1 MDGAYLD
8 RLLRLN
14 RGDTM
19 SSLLEAT
26 RGSVTVAGA
35 TRTFTLVGTTAPGDA
50 KPLILVFH
58 GSGQTGD
65 KHRAFTGGVFDA
77 LAARGALVAY
87 LDGFRGNWN
96 DARRES
102 RFPARQADIDD
113 VGFTRVVISMFASDR
128 RIDPNRVHAVG
139 YSNGGQMVIRL
150 AHETPDLLAG
160 ATVIAATMPA
170 PENFLAGQAPRASLP
185 VLLIHGTKDPIV
197 SYQGGTMNW
206 ALRTLF
212 KAGGPTWSATRTARY
227 FAERNGITT
236 EPTTTRLPKKTTADP
251 TEVERTT
258 YEAEG
263 VPPVV
268 LYTIHRGGHTVP
280 APSSSS
286 APALIGKTSHQIDT
300 ADLITQFFDL

>member
-1 MDGAYLD
+1 
-8 RLLRLN
+8 
-14 RGDTM
+14 M
-19 SSLLEAT
+19 SSTLTAT
-26 RGSVTVAGA
+26 RGSVTVGEA
-35 TRTFTLVGTTAPGDA
+35 TRTFTLVGTAAPGEA

-58 GSGQTGD
+58 GSRQTGD

-87 LDGFRGNWN
+87 LDGYRGNWN

-102 RFPARQADIDD
+102 RFPARRADIDD
-113 VGFTRVVISMFASDR
+113 VGFAQAVIATYASDR
-128 RIDPNRVHAVG
+128 RIDPGRVHAVG

-150 AHETPDLLAG
+150 AHETPGLLAG
-160 ATVIAATMPA
+160 VTVIAATMPA
-170 PENFLAGQAPRASLP
+170 PENFLAGQAPWTSVP

-212 KAGGPTWSATRTARY
+212 RTGGRSWSATRTARY

-236 EPTTTRLPKKTTADP
+236 EPTTTRLPKKVTADP

-258 YEAEG
+258 YEAKG

-280 APSSSS
+280 GPSS
-286 APALIGKTSHQIDT
+286 APALIGRTSHQLDT
-300 ADLITQFFDL
+300 ADIITEFFHL

>member
-1 MDGAYLD
+1 
-8 RLLRLN
+8 
-14 RGDTM
+14 M
-19 SSLLEAT
+19 SSLLETT

-35 TRTFTLVGTTAPGDA
+35 TRTFTLVGAAVPGDA

-58 GSGQTGD
+58 GSRQTGD

-102 RFPARQADIDD
+102 RFPARLADIDD
-113 VGFTRVVISMFASDR
+113 VGFTRAVIATFASDR
-128 RIDPNRVHAVG
+128 RVDPSRVYAVG

-150 AHETPDLLAG
+150 AHEAPDLLAG
-160 ATVIAATMPA
+160 ATVIAATIPA

-185 VLLIHGTKDPIV
+185 VLLIHGTKDRIV
-197 SYQGGTMNW
+197 SYRGGAMNW

-212 KAGGPTWSATRTARY
+212 KVGGATWSATRTARY

-236 EPTTTRLPKKTTADP
+236 EPVTTRLPKKTTADP

-280 APSSSS
+280 APSS
-286 APALIGKTSHQIDT
+286 APAVIGKTSHQIDT

>member
-1 MDGAYLD
+1 
-8 RLLRLN
+8 
-14 RGDTM
+14 M

-35 TRTFTLVGTTAPGDA
+35 ARTFTLVGTAAPGDA
-50 KPLILVFH
+50 RPLILVFH
-58 GSGQTGD
+58 GSRQTGD

-87 LDGFRGNWN
+87 LDGYRGNWN

-102 RFPARQADIDD
+102 RFPARQAGIDD
-113 VGFTRVVISMFASDR
+113 VGFARAVIATFAADR
-128 RIDPNRVHAVG
+128 RADPSRVYAVG

-150 AHETPDLLAG
+150 AHETPGLLAG

-170 PENFLAGQAPRASLP
+170 PENFLAGQAPPGPLP

-206 ALRTLF
+206 ALRTIF
-212 KAGGPTWSATRTARY
+212 KAGGPTWSAGRTARY
-227 FAERNGITT
+227 FAEHNGITT

-258 YEAEG
+258 YEASG
-263 VPPVV
+263 LPSVV
-268 LYTIHRGGHTVP
+268 LYTVHGGGHTVP
-280 APSSSS
+280 GPSSS
-286 APALIGKTSHQIDT
+286 APMIIGKTSQQLDT

>member
-1 MDGAYLD
+1 MPSTL
-8 RLLRLN
+8 
-14 RGDTM
+14 T
-19 SSLLEAT
+19 AT
-26 RGSVTVAGA
+26 RGSVTVAGT
-35 TRTFTLVGTTAPGDA
+35 TRTFTLVGSAAPGEA

-87 LDGFRGNWN
+87 LDGYRGNWN

-102 RFPARQADIDD
+102 HFPARKANIDD
-113 VGFTRVVISMFASDR
+113 VGFTRAVIATFAADR
-128 RIDPNRVHAVG
+128 RIDPGRVYAVG

-170 PENFLAGQAPRASLP
+170 PENFLASQTPRAPLP

-206 ALRTLF
+206 ALRTIF
-212 KAGGPTWSATRTARY
+212 KAGGPTWSTTRTARY

-236 EPTTTRLPKKTTADP
+236 EPTTTRLPKQTTADP

-268 LYTIHRGGHTVP
+268 LYTIHGGGHTVP
-280 APSSSS
+280 APSSS
-286 APALIGKTSHQIDT
+286 APALIGKTSHQLDT

>member
-1 MDGAYLD
+1 MPSTLA
-8 RLLRLN
+8 
-14 RGDTM
+14 
-19 SSLLEAT
+19 AT
-26 RGSVTVAGA
+26 RGSVTVAGV
-35 TRTFTLVGTTAPGDA
+35 TRTFTSVGTAAPGDA

-87 LDGFRGNWN
+87 LDGYRGNWN
-96 DARRES
+96 DARLES
-102 RFPARQADIDD
+102 HFPARKANIDD
-113 VGFTRVVISMFASDR
+113 VGFVRAVIATFAADR
-128 RIDPNRVHAVG
+128 RIDPGRVYAVG

-150 AHETPDLLAG
+150 AHETPDTLAG

-170 PENFLAGQAPRASLP
+170 PENLLAHQEPRAPLP

-206 ALRTLF
+206 ALRTVF

-236 EPTTTRLPKKTTADP
+236 EPTTIRLPKQTTADR
-251 TEVERTT
+251 TEIERTA
-258 YEAEG
+258 YEASG
-263 VPPVV
+263 VPSVV
-268 LYTIHRGGHTVP
+268 LYTVHGGGHTVP
-280 APSSSS
+280 GPSSS
-286 APALIGKTSHQIDT
+286 APMVIGRTSHQLDT

>member
-1 MDGAYLD
+1 MPSTL
-8 RLLRLN
+8 
-14 RGDTM
+14 T
-19 SSLLEAT
+19 AT
-26 RGSVTVAGA
+26 RGSVAVGEA
-35 TRTFTLVGTTAPGDA
+35 TRTFTLVGTAAPGEA
-50 KPLILVFH
+50 RPLILVFH

-87 LDGFRGNWN
+87 LDGYRGNWN

-102 RFPARQADIDD
+102 RFPARRADIDD
-113 VGFTRVVISMFASDR
+113 LGFVRAVIATYASER
-128 RIDPNRVHAVG
+128 RIDPSRVYAVG

-150 AHETPDLLAG
+150 AHETPGLLAG

-206 ALRTLF
+206 ALRTIF
-212 KAGGPTWSATRTARY
+212 AVGGSSWSATRTARY
-227 FAERNGITT
+227 FAERNGITG
-236 EPTTTRLPKKTTADP
+236 EPTTTRLPKKITADP

-258 YEAEG
+258 YETEG
-263 VPPVV
+263 FPPVA

-280 APSSSS
+280 GPSA
-286 APALIGKTSHQIDT
+286 APALVGKTSRQIDT

>member
-1 MDGAYLD
+1 MLST
-8 RLLRLN
+8 L
-14 RGDTM
+14 T
-19 SSLLEAT
+19 AT
-26 RGSVTVAGA
+26 RGSVTVGEA
-35 TRTFTLVGTTAPGDA
+35 TRTFTLVGTAAPGEA

-87 LDGFRGNWN
+87 LDGYRGNWN

-102 RFPARQADIDD
+102 RFPARRADIDD
-113 VGFTRVVISMFASDR
+113 VGFARAVIATYASDR
-128 RIDPNRVHAVG
+128 RIDTSRVYAVG

-150 AHETPDLLAG
+150 AHETPGLLAG

-170 PENFLAGQAPRASLP
+170 PENFLAGEAPWASLP

-206 ALRTLF
+206 ALRTIF
-212 KAGGPTWSATRTARY
+212 KAGGSSWSATRTARY

-251 TEVERTT
+251 TEVERTM
-258 YEAEG
+258 YEVRDA
-263 VPPVV
+263 PPVV
-268 LYTIHRGGHTVP
+268 LYTIHGGGHTVP
-280 APSSSS
+280 GPSS
-286 APALIGKTSHQIDT
+286 APALVGKTSHQLDT
-300 ADLITQFFDL
+300 ADIITQFFDL

>member
-1 MDGAYLD
+1 
-8 RLLRLN
+8 
-14 RGDTM
+14 M

-35 TRTFTLVGTTAPGDA
+35 TRTFTLVGTSAPGDA

-102 RFPARQADIDD
+102 RFPARRADIDD
-113 VGFTRVVISMFASDR
+113 VGFTRAVIAMFASDR
-128 RIDPNRVHAVG
+128 RIDPNRVYAVG

-170 PENFLAGQAPRASLP
+170 PENFLAGQAPRAPLP

-227 FAERNGITT
+227 FAERNGITA

-268 LYTIHRGGHTVP
+268 LYTVHRGGHTVP
-280 APSSSS
+280 APSSS

-300 ADLITQFFDL
+300 ADLMTQFFDL

>member
-1 MDGAYLD
+1 
-8 RLLRLN
+8 
-14 RGDTM
+14 M
-19 SSLLEAT
+19 SSLLKAT
-26 RGSVTVAGA
+26 RGGVTVAGA
-35 TRTFTLVGTTAPGDA
+35 ARTFTLVGTTAPGEA
-50 KPLILVFH
+50 RPLILVFH

-87 LDGFRGNWN
+87 LDGYRGNWN

-102 RFPARQADIDD
+102 RFPARRADIDD
-113 VGFTRVVISMFASDR
+113 VGFARAVIATFAADR
-128 RIDPNRVHAVG
+128 RIDPSRVYAVG
-139 YSNGGQMVIRL
+139 YSNGGQIVIRL
-150 AHETPDLLAG
+150 AHETPGLLAG

-170 PENFLAGQAPRASLP
+170 PENFLAGPTPPGSLP

-197 SYQGGTMNW
+197 SYQRGTMNW
-206 ALRTLF
+206 ALRRIF
-212 KAGGPTWSATRTARY
+212 KAGGPTWSADRTARY

-258 YEAEG
+258 YEACG
-263 VPPVV
+263 VPSVV
-268 LYTIHRGGHTVP
+268 LYTIHGGGHTVP
-280 APSSSS
+280 GPSSS
-286 APALIGKTSHQIDT
+286 APILIGKTSHQLDT

>member
-1 MDGAYLD
+1 MPSTLA
-8 RLLRLN
+8 
-14 RGDTM
+14 
-19 SSLLEAT
+19 AT
-26 RGSVTVAGA
+26 RGSVTVAGV
-35 TRTFTLVGTTAPGDA
+35 TRTFTSVGTAAPGDA

-87 LDGFRGNWN
+87 LNGYRGNWN

-102 RFPARQADIDD
+102 HFPARKANIDD
-113 VGFTRVVISMFASDR
+113 VGFVRAVIATFAADR
-128 RIDPNRVHAVG
+128 RIDPGRVYAVG

-170 PENFLAGQAPRASLP
+170 PENFLAHQEPRAPLP

-206 ALRTLF
+206 ALRTVF

-236 EPTTTRLPKKTTADP
+236 EPTTIRLPKQTTADR
-251 TEVERTT
+251 TEIERTA
-258 YEAEG
+258 YEASG
-263 VPPVV
+263 VPSVV
-268 LYTIHRGGHTVP
+268 LYTVHGGGHTVP
-280 APSSSS
+280 GPSSS
-286 APALIGKTSHQIDT
+286 APMVIGRTSHQLDT

>member
-1 MDGAYLD
+1 
-8 RLLRLN
+8 
-14 RGDTM
+14 M
-19 SSLLEAT
+19 SSTLTAT
-26 RGSVTVAGA
+26 RGSVTVGEA
-35 TRTFTLVGTTAPGDA
+35 TRTFTLVGTAAPGEA

-58 GSGQTGD
+58 GSRQTGD
-65 KHRAFTGGVFDA
+65 KHRAFTGGLFDA

-87 LDGFRGNWN
+87 LDGYRGNWN

-102 RFPARQADIDD
+102 RFPARRADIDD
-113 VGFTRVVISMFASDR
+113 VGFAQAVIGTYASDR
-128 RIDPNRVHAVG
+128 RIDPRRVYAVG

-150 AHETPDLLAG
+150 VHEAPGLLAG

-170 PENFLAGQAPRASLP
+170 PENFLASQAPRASVP

-197 SYQGGTMNW
+197 SYEGGTMNW

-212 KAGGPTWSATRTARY
+212 KVGGSNWSATRTARY

-236 EPTTTRLPKKTTADP
+236 EPTTTRLPKSITADP

-258 YEAEG
+258 YEAKG

-268 LYTIHRGGHTVP
+268 LYTIHRGGHTIP
-280 APSSSS
+280 GPSS
-286 APALIGKTSHQIDT
+286 APALLGKTSHQLDT
-300 ADLITQFFDL
+300 ADIITEFFDL

>member
-1 MDGAYLD
+1 MPSTL
-8 RLLRLN
+8 
-14 RGDTM
+14 T
-19 SSLLEAT
+19 AT

-35 TRTFTLVGTTAPGDA
+35 TRTFTLVGTATPGEA
-50 KPLILVFH
+50 KPLVLVFH

-87 LDGFRGNWN
+87 LDGHRGNWN

-102 RFPARQADIDD
+102 RFPARRADIDD
-113 VGFTRVVISMFASDR
+113 VGFARAVIATFASDR
-128 RIDPNRVHAVG
+128 RVDPGRVYAVG

-160 ATVIAATMPA
+160 VTVIAATMPA
-170 PENFLAGQAPRASLP
+170 PENFLLGQAPPAPLP

-212 KAGGPTWSATRTARY
+212 KVGGSSWSATRTARY
-227 FAERNGITT
+227 FAERNGIST
-236 EPTTTRLPKKTTADP
+236 EPTTTLLPKKIATDP

-258 YEAEG
+258 YEAQG

-280 APSSSS
+280 GPSS
-286 APALIGKTSHQIDT
+286 APAVVGKTSHQIDT
-300 ADLITQFFDL
+300 ADVITEFFDL

>member
-1 MDGAYLD
+1 
-8 RLLRLN
+8 
-14 RGDTM
+14 M
-19 SSLLEAT
+19 SSTLDAT

-35 TRTFTLVGTTAPGDA
+35 TRTFTLVGTAAPGDA
-50 KPLILVFH
+50 RPLILVFH

-65 KHRAFTGGVFDA
+65 RHRAFTGGVYDA

-102 RFPARQADIDD
+102 RFPARRADIDD
-113 VGFTRVVISMFASDR
+113 VGFARAVVAALASDR
-128 RIDPNRVHAVG
+128 RADPGRVHAVG

-150 AHETPDLLAG
+150 AHEAPDLLAG
-160 ATVIAATMPA
+160 AAVVAATMPA

-185 VLLIHGTKDPIV
+185 VLLVHGTRDPIV
-197 SYQGGTMNW
+197 SYRGGTMNW

-212 KAGGPTWSATRTARY
+212 RVGGPTWSATRTARY

-236 EPTTTRLPKKTTADP
+236 GPTTTRLPKKVPADP
-251 TEVERTT
+251 TEVERTA
-258 YEAEG
+258 YEAAG

-268 LYTIHRGGHTVP
+268 LYTVHGGGHTVP
-280 APSSSS
+280 SSSSSS
-286 APALIGKTSHQIDT
+286 APALVGRTSHQIDT
-300 ADLITQFFDL
+300 ADLITAFFGL